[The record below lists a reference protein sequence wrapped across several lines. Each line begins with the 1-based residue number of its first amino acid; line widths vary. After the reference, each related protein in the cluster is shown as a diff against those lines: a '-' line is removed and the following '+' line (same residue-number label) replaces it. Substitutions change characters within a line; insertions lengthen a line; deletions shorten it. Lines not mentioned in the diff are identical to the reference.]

1 MAKIATFTID
11 EHGNVESD
19 MSGYHGKGCHAVQDL
34 ISNALG
40 GEVTKEVR
48 KAEFNKP
55 LTKTTCIKR

>member
-11 EHGNVESD
+11 EHGNVEAD
-19 MSGYHGKGCHAVQDL
+19 MSGYHGKGCHAVQEL
-34 ISNALG
+34 VTKALG

-55 LTKTTCIKR
+55 LTTAKCITR

>member
-19 MSGYHGKGCHAVQDL
+19 LAGYHGQGCHAVQDAF
-34 ISNALG
+34 SKALG
-40 GEVTKEVR
+40 GETTKEVK

-55 LTKTTCIKR
+55 LTTATCIKR

>member
-19 MSGYHGKGCHAVQDL
+19 LAGYHGQGCHAVQDL
-34 ISNALG
+34 VSKALG

-48 KAEFNKP
+48 KPEFNKP
-55 LTKTTCIKR
+55 LTNNVCIKR